1 MKIKQLYKRGKKM
14 YLLVI
19 TVLIGIIIG
28 AFTNA
33 LAIKMLFRPF
43 KPIKIGSY
51 KMPFTPGLIPKR
63 RAEIAEQLGLMVEK
77 YLFTAKGMKQFVEK
91 SALDKKILLRLNEKV
106 KVYQTSDNKL
116 GEILDKY
123 IDKDWRKGL
132 IAFGHDQ
139 LDSLLVQKK
148 ISKMTV
154 NELLTMETIHLIESK
169 LPAISDFILH
179 ESNKYF
185 HTIEGKR
192 LLEALIDQFLEGKK
206 MLGFFAGFLIERNHF
221 QEKLLLY
228 MEELLMSTPVQNRLN
243 DILDREWNKLIEQP
257 INEII
262 NNIDHI
268 IKIEAESILNQ
279 GVSSIENI
287 KISNIASKIEA
298 YDLLEKGYH
307 SLSMILFEKM
317 DKMFSYLSI
326 SQVVKEEVNR
336 FSLEELEK
344 MILDIAEKELKMIT
358 YFGGLLGGLIGF
370 FQGMLYIFF

>member
-1 MKIKQLYKRGKKM
+1 M